1 MEEKMM
7 KRCLISL
14 ALVLATGCATLGQQ
28 AAGDASA
35 SRDDILKLFEV
46 MHVREQMKQVMDQVL
61 KQMKAMSHDQMK
73 KRDPKLTDEEIARV
87 DATSGQFLKD
97 MPFDGMLDDMIP
109 VYQKHLTKTD
119 VDAMIG
125 FYSTPTGQKILGEMP
140 SITGEGMQAMQPRLR
155 KMIDEATARMDR
167 MAKQESEKQDS
178 KPSSD
183 TKKH

>member
-1 MEEKMM
+1 MEENTM

-14 ALVLATGCATLGQQ
+14 ALVFATACTMLGQ
-28 AAGDASA
+28 AAGDTSA
-35 SRDDILKLFEV
+35 SRDDILKLFDV

-73 KRDPKLTDEEIARV
+73 KRDSKLTDEEIARV

-97 MPFDGMLDDMIP
+97 MPIDGMLDDMIP

-140 SITGEGMQAMQPRLR
+140 AITGEGMQAMQPRLR
-155 KMIDEATARMDR
+155 KMIDEATARMDK
-167 MAKQESEKQDS
+167 MAKEGPEKHDS

-183 TKKH
+183 TKKQ